1 MTSTLSVDCLTLGDP
16 TQTSSGAKI
25 APFSV
30 NGGPADFILPCLRV
44 AFEPSAYKEA
54 DAATR
59 VNFVFKVPSSLE
71 DELAPIDKWI
81 LDKVTEDSVKFFG
94 KVKTREQLT
103 EIYTPCLK
111 RTEKWGSQFK
121 VKVNLPGSANAVRV
135 WDTFKEARSPPE
147 AWTNCLVQPR
157 VRFRHL
163 YFMGNQFGPVIDL
176 ADARIMEEPSNEC
189 PF

>member
-1 MTSTLSVDCLTLGDP
+1 MSPNLAVECLSLGEP
-16 TQTSSGAKI
+16 TQTATGAKI

-30 NGGPADFILPCLRV
+30 NGGPSDFNLPCLRV
-44 AFEPSAYKEA
+44 AFEPSGYKEA
-54 DAATR
+54 DATR

-71 DELAPIDKWI
+71 DDLAPIDKWI
-81 LDKVTEDSVKFFG
+81 LDNVTEDSVKFFG
-94 KVKTREQLT
+94 KAKTREQLA

-111 RTEKWGSQFK
+111 QTEKWGSQLK

-135 WDTFKEARSPPE
+135 WDEIKEARPPPE
-147 AWTNCLVQPR
+147 AWSNCLVQPR

-163 YFMGNQFGPVIDL
+163 YFMGNQFGPVLDL
-176 ADARIMEEPSNEC
+176 TDARIMQEPSNEC